1 MKPSVI
7 KGRILYPKCAK
18 TRICNL
24 KNYFGVTPLTPVI
37 NRRGKEKEGGE
48 GGEEGRGGE
57 VRRGET
63 VKCAVEIFIYFRLCR
78 VLPSGAILMR
88 PNDFKLTAISGSRP

>member
-24 KNYFGVTPLTPVI
+24 KNYFGVTPLTPRYKSEREI
-37 NRRGKEKEGGE
+37 KGGRGVEERGGE
-48 GGEEGRGGE
+48 GRGRREGR
-57 VRRGET
+57 
-63 VKCAVEIFIYFRLCR
+63 
-78 VLPSGAILMR
+78 
-88 PNDFKLTAISGSRP
+88 